1 VLQRKIIKNQIDTQ
15 NGFYLLNHI
24 QGINIVN
31 GLAEFFRT
39 LGAPRL
45 AAMATVALITVG
57 IISYM
62 AMRLSTPQMSLLFS
76 GLDLADSSQ
85 IVQNLEGQNIPY
97 ELVGD
102 GSTILVPENQVSR
115 LRMDIAAQGLNTGG
129 SVGYEIFDNQDNL
142 GTTSFVQNIN
152 SLRALEGE
160 LARTINSIEQ
170 VSSSRIHLV
179 LPQRRL
185 FSNESREGSASIFIK
200 TRSGRL
206 SRGQIIAIQNL
217 VAASVPELNQERIS
231 IVDQRGNLLARG
243 SSESELGSLATSIEE
258 KKISLETRLR
268 AQIEELLG
276 KTVGLGKVR
285 AEVTAV
291 LDMSRTTSNSETY
304 DPDGAVPLSTN
315 VVERTRTN
323 VENAE
328 EEAISVANNLPNA
341 AITESEGPDIR
352 SQDSE
357 TETSE
362 LTNFSLS
369 KTISTQINEAGT
381 VQRLSVAVLVD
392 GRYVGGGTADDGTVT
407 PSTYQPRSQD
417 EIDQLEELVKSTMGF
432 DEVRGDTLSVINMEF
447 APIDF
452 GESEIEKGMFDFTNI
467 DIMRIAEVTT
477 LFIVSVL
484 LILFGLR
491 PLISYMTTAQSGD
504 GIRQVQYVGAA
515 PAGAQQQIAPGQ
527 AQAAIAPPPPPPDF
541 TVPQTGE
548 NKVSAKQVA
557 QDYGMEAAI
566 DVAAVEGRIQ
576 ATTLKKVGELVERH
590 PDESVAVVRS
600 WLYG

>member
-1 VLQRKIIKNQIDTQ
+1 M
-15 NGFYLLNHI
+15 
-24 QGINIVN
+24 N

-57 IISYM
+57 MITYM
-62 AMRLSTPQMSLLFS
+62 GMRLSTPQMSLLFS

-102 GSTILVPENQVSR
+102 GSTILVPEDQVSR

-152 SLRALEGE
+152 RLRALEGE

-200 TRSGRL
+200 TRGGRL

-231 IVDQRGNLLARG
+231 IVDQQGSLLARG

-258 KKISLETRLR
+258 KKISTENRIR
-268 AQIEELLG
+268 SQIEELIG

-285 AEVTAV
+285 AEVTAE

-304 DPDGAVPLSTN
+304 DPDGAVPLSTTTR
-315 VVERTRTN
+315 ERTRTN
-323 VENAE
+323 VQNSEQ

-341 AITESEGPDIR
+341 GIAADTGPEIQ
-352 SQDSE
+352 SQDNESDVE
-357 TETSE
+357 EV
-362 LTNFSLS
+362 TNFSLS
-369 KTISTQINEAGT
+369 KTISTEINEAGSI
-381 VQRLSVAVLVD
+381 RKLSVAVLVD
-392 GRYVGGGTADDGTVT
+392 GRYVGGSTADDGTVT
-407 PSTYQPRSQD
+407 PPVYQPRSEA
-417 EIDQLEELVKSTMGF
+417 EIAQIEELVKSTMGF
-432 DEVRGDTLSVINMEF
+432 DELRGDTVSVINMEF

-452 GESEIEKGMFDFTNI
+452 GETAIETGMFDLTNLN
-467 DIMRIAEVTT
+467 IMRIAEIAT

-491 PLISYMTTAQSGD
+491 PLISYMTTAQDGD
-504 GIRQVQYVGAA
+504 GMRQPQLAGAVAPGAA
-515 PAGAQQQIAPGQ
+515 GAPQQIAGGDAAGGQ
-527 AQAAIAPPPPPPDF
+527 AALAPPPQQMAP
-541 TVPQTGE
+541 VPREQRVTARE
-548 NKVSAKQVA
+548 VMQSQ
-557 QDYGMEAAI
+557 GMEAAI

>member
-1 VLQRKIIKNQIDTQ
+1 M
-15 NGFYLLNHI
+15 
-24 QGINIVN
+24 N

-62 AMRLSTPQMSLLFS
+62 GMRLSTPQMSLLFS

-129 SVGYEIFDNQDNL
+129 SIGYEIFDNQDNL
-142 GTTSFVQNIN
+142 GTTSFVQKIN
-152 SLRALEGE
+152 QLRALEGE
-160 LARTINSIEQ
+160 LARTINAIEQ

-200 TRSGRL
+200 TRGGRL
-206 SRGQIIAIQNL
+206 GRGQIIAIQNL

-231 IVDQRGNLLARG
+231 IVDQKGSLLARG
-243 SSESELGSLATSIEE
+243 SAESELGSLATSIEE
-258 KKISLETRLR
+258 KKISTESRIR
-268 AQIEELLG
+268 SQIEELIG

-285 AEVTAV
+285 AEVTAD
-291 LDMSRTTSNSETY
+291 LDMRRTTSNSETY
-304 DPDGAVPLSTN
+304 DPDGAVPLSTTTR
-315 VVERTRTN
+315 ERTTSN
-323 VENAE
+323 VQNAPQ

-341 AITESEGPDIR
+341 GVAVDTGPEIQSRDNESDIE
-352 SQDSE
+352 E
-357 TETSE
+357 T
-362 LTNFSLS
+362 TNFSLS
-369 KTISTQINEAGT
+369 KTISTEINEAGT
-381 VQRLSVAVLVD
+381 IRKLSVAVLVD
-392 GRYVGGGTADDGTVT
+392 GRYVGGSTADDGTVT
-407 PSTYQPRSQD
+407 PPVYQPRSEA
-417 EIDQLEELVKSTMGF
+417 EIAQIEELVKSTMGF
-432 DEVRGDTLSVINMEF
+432 DELRGDTVSVINMEF

-452 GESEIEKGMFDFTNI
+452 GEAEVAAGMFDLKNLNV
-467 DIMRIAEVTT
+467 MRIAEIAT

-484 LILFGLR
+484 LILFGIR
-491 PLISYMTTAQSGD
+491 PLISYMTTAQAGD
-504 GIRQVQYVGAA
+504 GQPQQQLAGAVAPGAA
-515 PAGAQQQIAPGQ
+515 GAPQQLEAGAAGGQ
-527 AQAAIAPPPPPPDF
+527 AALAPPQQPAPIPREQRA
-541 TVPQTGE
+541 TAREVMQ
-548 NKVSAKQVA
+548 SQ
-557 QDYGMEAAI
+557 GMEAAI

-600 WLYG
+600 CLYG

>member
-1 VLQRKIIKNQIDTQ
+1 MNS
-15 NGFYLLNHI
+15 
-24 QGINIVN
+24 
-31 GLAEFFRT
+31 LAVFFRT

-45 AAMATVALITVG
+45 AAMATVALITIGFFVFLT
-57 IISYM
+57 
-62 AMRLSTPQMSLLFS
+62 MRLSTPQMSLLFS

-129 SVGYEIFDNQDNL
+129 SIGYEIFDSQDNL

-152 SLRALEGE
+152 RLRALEGE
-160 LARTINSIEQ
+160 LARTINSIEK

-185 FSNESREGSASIFIK
+185 FTNESREGSASIFIK
-200 TRSGRL
+200 TRGGRL

-217 VAASVPELNQERIS
+217 VAAAVPELQQERIS
-231 IVDQRGNLLARG
+231 IVDQQGSLLARS
-243 SSESELGSLATSIEE
+243 SSESELGGLATSLEE
-258 KKISLETRLR
+258 KKISLESRLR
-268 AQIEELLG
+268 TQIEELIS

-285 AEVTAV
+285 AEVTAE
-291 LDMSRTTSNSETY
+291 LDMNRMTSNSEVY
-304 DPDGAVPLSTN
+304 DPDGSVVLSST
-315 VVERTRTN
+315 TREQNSSDT
-323 VENAE
+323 ENADE
-328 EEAISVANNLPNA
+328 GEISVANNLPNA
-341 AITESEGPDIR
+341 GITDDTGPEIR
-352 SQDSE
+352 SQGNESMVE
-357 TETSE
+357 EI
-362 LTNFSLS
+362 TNFKVS
-369 KTISTQINEAGT
+369 KTISTLVNEAGT
-381 VQRLSVAVLVD
+381 IKKLSVAVLVD
-392 GRYVGGGTADDGTVT
+392 GRYEGGETGEDGTVT
-407 PSTYQPRSQD
+407 PQTYQPRSED
-417 EIDQLEELVKSTMGF
+417 EIAQIEELVKSTMGF
-432 DEVRGDTLSVINMEF
+432 DEDRGDTVSVINMAF

-452 GESEIEKGMFDFTNI
+452 GEAAVEKSMIDMNNI
-467 DIMRIAEVTT
+467 DIMRVAEITT

-491 PLISYMTTAQSGD
+491 PLISYMTTAPSGSEMQHQLTSAD
-504 GIRQVQYVGAA
+504 PAYAGQHQIAAGDASGGTAALAPPANEVAPPVIRREDRISAREV
-515 PAGAQQQIAPGQ
+515 AQQQ
-527 AQAAIAPPPPPPDF
+527 
-541 TVPQTGE
+541 
-548 NKVSAKQVA
+548 
-557 QDYGMEAAI
+557 GMEAAI

>member
-1 VLQRKIIKNQIDTQ
+1 M
-15 NGFYLLNHI
+15 
-24 QGINIVN
+24 N

-45 AAMATVALITVG
+45 AAMATVAFITIG
-57 IISYM
+57 FFAYIM
-62 AMRLSTPQMSLLFS
+62 MRLSTPQMSLLFS

-97 ELVGD
+97 ELIGD

-152 SLRALEGE
+152 RLRALEGE
-160 LARTINSIEQ
+160 LSRTINSIEQ

-217 VAASVPELNQERIS
+217 VAAAVPELNQERIS
-231 IVDQRGNLLARG
+231 IVDQRGSLLARG
-243 SSESELGSLATSIEE
+243 ASESELGSLATSIEE
-258 KKISLETRLR
+258 KKISLENRLR
-268 AQIEELLG
+268 TQIEELIG

-315 VVERTRTN
+315 ITETTSSDVQN
-323 VENAE
+323 SAQ

-341 AITESEGPDIR
+341 GLVNDTGPEIQ
-352 SQDSE
+352 SQNSSS
-357 TETSE
+357 TTSE

-369 KTISTQINEAGT
+369 KTITSQINEAGS
-381 VQRLSVAVLVD
+381 VQRLSVAVLID
-392 GRYVGGGTADDGTVT
+392 GRYTGGSTAEDGTVT
-407 PSTYQPRSQD
+407 PPVYQPRSEV
-417 EIDQLEELVKSTMGF
+417 EIAQIEDLIKSTMGF
-432 DEVRGDTLSVINMEF
+432 DEDRGDTLSVVNMEF

-452 GESEIEKGMFDFTNI
+452 GESAVEQSLFALNNI
-467 DIMRIAEVTT
+467 DIMRIAELVI
-477 LFIVSVL
+477 LFIVAILIIL
-484 LILFGLR
+484 LGLR
-491 PLISYMTTAQSGD
+491 PLISYITSTHSDDGTRGGTPAQ
-504 GIRQVQYVGAA
+504 I
-515 PAGAQQQIAPGQ
+515 AGASPEQQQIAGAEP
-527 AQAAIAPPPPPPDF
+527 ASQAALAPPTAGGDLAIPIR
-541 TVPQTGE
+541 GE
-548 NKVSAKQVA
+548 HRISAKEVA
-557 QDYGMEAAI
+557 QQHGMEAAI

>member
-1 VLQRKIIKNQIDTQ
+1 M
-15 NGFYLLNHI
+15 
-24 QGINIVN
+24 N

-45 AAMATVALITVG
+45 AAMATVALITIG
-57 IISYM
+57 FFAYIT
-62 AMRLSTPQMSLLFS
+62 MRISTPQMSLLFS

-129 SVGYEIFDNQDNL
+129 SVGYEIFDSQDNL

-152 SLRALEGE
+152 RLRALEGE

-185 FSNESREGSASIFIK
+185 FSNEDSQGSASIFVK
-200 TRSGRL
+200 TRGGRL
-206 SRGQIIAIQNL
+206 GRGQIVAIQNL
-217 VAASVPELNQERIS
+217 VAAAVPELSQESIS
-231 IVDQRGNLLARG
+231 IVDQQGTLLARG
-243 SSESELGSLATSIEE
+243 ASASEIGSLANSIEE
-258 KKISLETRLR
+258 KKVSLENRLR
-268 AQIEELLG
+268 AQIEELIS

-285 AEVTAV
+285 AEVTAE
-291 LDMSRTTSNSETY
+291 LNMSRTTSNSETF
-304 DPDGAVPLSTN
+304 DPDGAVPVATETQEIQRSDVQN
-315 VVERTRTN
+315 AAQE
-323 VENAE
+323 EN
-328 EEAISVANNLPNA
+328 AISVANNLPNA
-341 AITESEGPDIR
+341 GIQTDTGPEIQ
-352 SQDSE
+352 SQNTE
-357 TETSE
+357 TETRE
-362 LTNFSLS
+362 QTNFEVS
-369 KTISTQINEAGT
+369 KTISTQVNEAGG
-381 VQRLSVAVLVD
+381 VERLSVAVLVD
-392 GRYVGGGTADDGTVT
+392 GRYTGGGVADDGTVT
-407 PSTYQPRSQD
+407 PAQYQPRSD
-417 EIDQLEELVKSTMGF
+417 EELAQIEELVKSAMGY
-432 DEVRGDTLSVINMEF
+432 DELRGDTVSVVNMEF

-452 GESEIEKGMFDFTNI
+452 GEAAIEEGLIDVTNI
-467 DIMRIAEVTT
+467 DIMRIAEVVT
-477 LFIVSVL
+477 LLIVSVL

-491 PLISYMTTAQSGD
+491 PLIRYMTTAQDSD
-504 GIRQVQYVGAA
+504 GTHGPAQQIPGAVAPGAA
-515 PAGAQQQIAPGQ
+515 GAPQQIHHVHHHQQDPAQPQQ
-527 AQAAIAPPPPPPDF
+527 ALAPPPEEVHVN
-541 TVPQTGE
+541 VPMRGE
-548 NKVSAKQVA
+548 NKISAREVA
-557 QDYGMEAAI
+557 QQHGMEAAI

>member
-1 VLQRKIIKNQIDTQ
+1 M
-15 NGFYLLNHI
+15 
-24 QGINIVN
+24 N

-45 AAMATVALITVG
+45 AAMATVALITIG
-57 IISYM
+57 FF
-62 AMRLSTPQMSLLFS
+62 AFLTMRLSTPQMSLLFS

-102 GSTILVPENQVSR
+102 GSTILVPKDRVSR

-160 LARTINSIEQ
+160 LARTINSIDQ

-200 TRSGRL
+200 TRGGRL
-206 SRGQIIAIQNL
+206 GRGQIIAIQNL
-217 VAASVPELNQERIS
+217 VAAAVPELNQERIS
-231 IVDQRGNLLARG
+231 IVDQQGSLLAR
-243 SSESELGSLATSIEE
+243 SSPEGEVGSLATSIEE
-258 KKISLETRLR
+258 KKISLENRLR
-268 AQIEELLG
+268 TQIEELIA
-276 KTVGLGKVR
+276 KTVGQGKVR
-285 AEVTAV
+285 AEVTAE
-291 LDMSRTTSNSETY
+291 LDMNRTTSNSETY
-304 DPDGAVPLSTN
+304 DPDGAVVLSTT
-315 VVERTRTN
+315 TREKSSTD
-323 VENAE
+323 VQNAE
-328 EEAISVANNLPNA
+328 EDQAISVANNLPNA
-341 AITESEGPDIR
+341 GIAEDTGPDIQ
-352 SQDSE
+352 SQNNSSE
-357 TETSE
+357 SE
-362 LTNFSLS
+362 EVTNYSIS
-369 KTISTQINEAGT
+369 KTISTQVNEAGS
-381 VQRLSVAVLVD
+381 VRKLSVAVLVD
-392 GRYVGGGTADDGTVT
+392 GRYQGGETADDGTVT
-407 PSTYQPRSQD
+407 PITYQPRSD
-417 EIDQLEELVKSTMGF
+417 AEITQIEELVKSTIGF
-432 DEVRGDTLSVINMEF
+432 DETRGDTVSVINMEF
-447 APIDF
+447 APIDY
-452 GESEIEKGMFDFTNI
+452 GEAEVEKSMFDLANI
-467 DIMRIAEVTT
+467 DIMRVAEIAT

-491 PLISYMTTAQSGD
+491 PLISYMMTSQSGD
-504 GIRQVQYVGAA
+504 GMPRQAQLAGAVA
-515 PAGAQQQIAPGQ
+515 PGAGYAPQQQITGYDQQQAALAPPAPPPLPVRREDRISAREVAQQQ
-527 AQAAIAPPPPPPDF
+527 
-541 TVPQTGE
+541 
-548 NKVSAKQVA
+548 
-557 QDYGMEAAI
+557 GMEAAI

>member
-1 VLQRKIIKNQIDTQ
+1 M
-15 NGFYLLNHI
+15 
-24 QGINIVN
+24 N

-102 GSTILVPENQVSR
+102 GSTILVPEDQVSR

-152 SLRALEGE
+152 QLRALEGE

-200 TRSGRL
+200 TRGGRL
-206 SRGQIIAIQNL
+206 GRGQIVAIQNL

-231 IVDQRGNLLARG
+231 IVDQKGSLLARG

-258 KKISLETRLR
+258 KKISTESRIR
-268 AQIEELLG
+268 SQIEELIG

-285 AEVTAV
+285 AEVTAE

-304 DPDGAVPLSTN
+304 DPDGAVPLSTTTR
-315 VVERTRTN
+315 ERTVTN
-323 VENAE
+323 VQNSEQ

-341 AITESEGPDIR
+341 GIAADTGPEIQSQNNESDVE
-352 SQDSE
+352 E
-357 TETSE
+357 V
-362 LTNFSLS
+362 TNFSLS
-369 KTISTQINEAGT
+369 KTISTEINEAGSI
-381 VQRLSVAVLVD
+381 RKLSVAVLVD
-392 GRYVGGGTADDGTVT
+392 GRYVGGSTAEDGTVT
-407 PSTYQPRSQD
+407 PPVYQPRSEE
-417 EIDQLEELVKSTMGF
+417 EIAQIEELVKSTMGF
-432 DEVRGDTLSVINMEF
+432 DELRGDTLSVINMEF

-452 GESEIEKGMFDFTNI
+452 GEAEIETGMFDLTNLN
-467 DIMRIAEVTT
+467 IMRIAEIAT

-491 PLISYMTTAQSGD
+491 PLISYMTTAQAGD
-504 GIRQVQYVGAA
+504 GMRQPQL
-515 PAGAQQQIAPGQ
+515 AGAVAPGVAGAPQQIEGGAPGE
-527 AQAAIAPPPPPPDF
+527 QAALAPPQQP
-541 TVPQTGE
+541 
-548 NKVSAKQVA
+548 A
-557 QDYGMEAAI
+557 QPLPREQRVTAREVMQSQGMEAAI

>member
-1 VLQRKIIKNQIDTQ
+1 MV
-15 NGFYLLNHI
+15 NHY

-45 AAMATVALITVG
+45 AAMATVALITIG
-57 IISYM
+57 FIAYITT
-62 AMRLSTPQMSLLFS
+62 RLSTPQMSLLFS

-85 IVQNLEGQNIPY
+85 IVQNLEGQSIPY

-102 GSTILVPENQVSR
+102 GSTILVPEDQVSR
-115 LRMDIAAQGLNTGG
+115 LRMDIAAQGLNNGG

-152 SLRALEGE
+152 RLRALEGE

-200 TRSGRL
+200 SRGGRL
-206 SRGQIIAIQNL
+206 GRGQIIAIQNL
-217 VAASVPELNQERIS
+217 VAAAVPELNQERIS
-231 IVDQRGNLLARG
+231 IVDQRGSLLARG
-243 SSESELGSLATSIEE
+243 SSENELGTLATSINE

-268 AQIEELLG
+268 SQIEELIG

-291 LDMSRTTSNSETY
+291 LDMSRSTSNSETF
-304 DPDGAVPLSTN
+304 DPDGAVPVSTVTDESTSTDVQN
-315 VVERTRTN
+315 SE
-323 VENAE
+323 A

-341 AITESEGPDIR
+341 GLEVDTGPEIQ
-352 SQDSE
+352 SQNNSSSTRE
-357 TETSE
+357 QI
-362 LTNFSLS
+362 NFELS
-369 KTISTQINEAGT
+369 KTISTEVSEAGS
-381 VQRLSVAVLVD
+381 VERLSVAVLVD
-392 GRYVGGGTADDGTVT
+392 GRYVGGSTAEDGTVT
-407 PSTYQPRSQD
+407 PPVYQPRSEE
-417 EIDQLEELVKSTMGF
+417 EIAQIEQLVKSTMGF
-432 DEVRGDTLSVINMEF
+432 DDLRGDTVSVINMEF

-452 GESEIEKGMFDFTNI
+452 GEAEVAKNMFDFTNI
-467 DIMRIAEVTT
+467 DIMRVAEVAT

-504 GIRQVQYVGAA
+504 GYRAQGQIPGAAAPGTAGAPQQIAGQA
-515 PAGAQQQIAPGQ
+515 PAGETVALAPPANETIVPIRGENRVSSREVAQQH
-527 AQAAIAPPPPPPDF
+527 
-541 TVPQTGE
+541 
-548 NKVSAKQVA
+548 
-557 QDYGMEAAI
+557 GMEAAI

-590 PDESVAVVRS
+590 PDESVAVVRT

>member
-1 VLQRKIIKNQIDTQ
+1 M
-15 NGFYLLNHI
+15 
-24 QGINIVN
+24 N

-57 IISYM
+57 FIAFVS
-62 AMRLSTPQMSLLFS
+62 MRLSTPQMSLLFS

-102 GSTILVPENQVSR
+102 GNTILVPENQVSR

-152 SLRALEGE
+152 RLRALEGE
-160 LARTINSIEQ
+160 LARTINAIEQ

-179 LPQRRL
+179 MPQRRL

-200 TRSGRL
+200 TRGGRL

-217 VAASVPELNQERIS
+217 VAAAVPELNQERIS
-231 IVDQRGNLLARG
+231 IVDQQGSLLARG
-243 SSESELGSLATSIEE
+243 SAENEVGSLATSLEE
-258 KKISLETRLR
+258 KKISLENRLR
-268 AQIEELLG
+268 AQIEELIG

-285 AEVTAV
+285 AEVTAE
-291 LDMSRTTSNSETY
+291 LDMNRTTSNSEIY
-304 DPDGAVPLSTN
+304 DPDGAVAISTTTR
-315 VVERTRTN
+315 ERTSTN

-328 EEAISVANNLPNA
+328 EEAISVANNLPNG
-341 AITESEGPDIR
+341 AIAEDTGPDIR
-352 SQDSE
+352 SQNNE
-357 TETSE
+357 TDTEE
-362 LTNFSLS
+362 LTNFNVS
-369 KTISTQINEAGT
+369 KTISTQINEAGA
-381 VQRLSVAVLVD
+381 VRKLSVAVLID
-392 GRYVGGGTADDGTVT
+392 GRYEGGNVAEDGTVT
-407 PSTYQPRSQD
+407 PPVYQPRSVD
-417 EIDQLEELVKSTMGF
+417 EISQIEELVKSTMGF
-432 DEVRGDTLSVINMEF
+432 DEDRGDTISVINMEF

-452 GESEIEKGMFDFTNI
+452 GEAEVAKGLLDVSNI
-467 DIMRIAEVTT
+467 DIMRIAEIAT
-477 LFIVSVL
+477 LLIVSIL

-504 GIRQVQYVGAA
+504 GVRGQAQIAGAA
-515 PAGAQQQIAPGQ
+515 APGTYAPPQQLAAGQDPGAAQAALAPPANEPALPVRREDRVSAREVAQQQ
-527 AQAAIAPPPPPPDF
+527 
-541 TVPQTGE
+541 
-548 NKVSAKQVA
+548 
-557 QDYGMEAAI
+557 GMEAAI

>member
-1 VLQRKIIKNQIDTQ
+1 M
-15 NGFYLLNHI
+15 Y
-24 QGINIVN
+24 

-45 AAMATVALITVG
+45 AAMATVALITIG
-57 IISYM
+57 FFAFLM
-62 AMRLSTPQMSLLFS
+62 MRLSTPQMSLLFS

-129 SVGYEIFDNQDNL
+129 SIGYEIFDNQDNL

-152 SLRALEGE
+152 RLRALEGE
-160 LARTINSIEQ
+160 LARTINAIEQ

-185 FSNESREGSASIFIK
+185 FSNESREGSASIFVK
-200 TRSGRL
+200 TRGGRL
-206 SRGQIIAIQNL
+206 GRGQIIAIQNL
-217 VAASVPELNQERIS
+217 VAAAVPELNQERIS
-231 IVDQRGNLLARG
+231 IVDQQGSLLARG
-243 SSESELGSLATSIEE
+243 ASESELGTLANSIEE
-258 KKISLETRLR
+258 KKISLESRLR
-268 AQIEELLG
+268 TQIEELIG

-291 LDMSRTTSNSETY
+291 LDMSRKTSNSEIF
-304 DPDGAVPLSTN
+304 DPDGAVPISTRTE
-315 VVERTRTN
+315 ERTSSDVQNTSPD
-323 VENAE
+323 E
-328 EEAISVANNLPNA
+328 ESISVANNLPNA
-341 AITESEGPDIR
+341 GLETGDTGPEIQ
-352 SQDSE
+352 SQNS
-357 TETSE
+357 TSDTVE
-362 LTNFSLS
+362 QTNFEIS
-369 KTISTQINEAGT
+369 KTISTEVNEAGS
-381 VQRLSVAVLVD
+381 VERLSVAVLVD
-392 GRYVGGGTADDGTVT
+392 GRYVGGGTAEDGTVT
-407 PSTYQPRSQD
+407 PPVYQPRSEE
-417 EIDQLEELVKSTMGF
+417 EIAQFEELVKSAMGF
-432 DEVRGDTLSVINMEF
+432 DEDRGDTVSVINMEF

-452 GESEIEKGMFDFTNI
+452 GEAAVEEGMLDLTNI
-467 DIMRIAEVTT
+467 NIMRIAEVAT

-491 PLISYMTTAQSGD
+491 PLIKYMTTPQSRD
-504 GIRQVQYVGAA
+504 GALPPQITGAA
-515 PAGAQQQIAPGQ
+515 APGTAGAPQQIGVAGQQQLAPEQQQ
-527 AQAAIAPPPPPPDF
+527 ALAPPPNELS
-541 TVPQTGE
+541 VPVRGE
-548 NKVSAKQVA
+548 NRVSAREVA
-557 QDYGMEAAI
+557 QQHGMEAAI